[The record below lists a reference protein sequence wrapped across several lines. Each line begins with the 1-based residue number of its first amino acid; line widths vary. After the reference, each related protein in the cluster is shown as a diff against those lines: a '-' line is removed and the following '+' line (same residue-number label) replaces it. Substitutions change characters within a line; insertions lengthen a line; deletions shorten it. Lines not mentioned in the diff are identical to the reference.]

1 MTIAPKKPTR
11 KRGTRKLKHG
21 TIFVSN
27 NIIETYTL
35 NFTLTQQKIL
45 YLVGMILNS
54 EFLTDQRVD
63 EVGFEDM
70 TITEQQL
77 HKLHSVHFTFKEA
90 EEITGHSVQH
100 IEEAI
105 LEMSKITMRYRAN
118 GWKTAFQLFTRSQVS
133 DDRKEI
139 RLFFVEEMFR
149 FFQFLGK
156 KNPYHK
162 SNSPTLMSFDS
173 IYTFKMYEYLEKFQ
187 NAEVTT
193 SEMTLQS
200 MNKLFGTKYKT
211 ANDIRKNV
219 VEIAKSELDRKSK
232 LTFIYEPIT
241 KMPTGGR
248 GRQSVTGYKIYT
260 VGRSAVQAGLFDECH
275 EAIDC

>member
-1 MTIAPKKPTR
+1 MAIEPKKPSR
-11 KRGTRKLKHG
+11 KRGARKVKHG
-21 TIFVSN
+21 TIFVAN

-54 EFLTDQRVD
+54 EFLTNQRVD

-77 HKLHSVHFTFKEA
+77 HKLHSVRFTFKEA

-100 IEEAI
+100 IEEA
-105 LEMSKITMRYRAN
+105 LLQMSKITMRYRAN

-133 DDRKEI
+133 DDRQEI

-162 SNSPTLMSFDS
+162 SDSPTLMSFDS

-193 SEMTLQS
+193 SEMTLQAL
-200 MNKLFGTKYKT
+200 NTLFGTKYKRLS
-211 ANDIRKNV
+211 NIYQSV
-219 VEIAKSELDRKSK
+219 VSVAQTELDRKSK
-232 LTFIYEPIT
+232 LTFRYENIT
-241 KMPTGGR
+241 QPNLKGGR
-248 GRQSVTGYKIYT
+248 AKVTGCRIYT